1 MNPEVSKVTTGH
13 LRRDAYLYVRQSSLH
28 QVVENTESTK
38 RQYALRQRAVALGW
52 PTDRVIVIDEDLGQS
67 ASGTTRRTGFER
79 LVSEVGT
86 GRAGIVLGLEVS
98 RLARSSTEWHR
109 LLEICALT
117 GTLILDEDGLYDPGH
132 FNDRLLLGL
141 KGTMSEAELH
151 VLRARLQGG
160 LLNKARRG
168 ELKISLP
175 VGLVYDAIGQVVRD
189 PDRRVQSAV
198 ELFFETFR
206 RLESATAVMKHF
218 RGEEMLFPIRLR
230 TGARKGEVAFQP
242 LVHSR
247 ALSILHN
254 PRYAGAFAYGRTR
267 ARRKPEGGVHIEAL
281 PREEWQVLIP
291 DVHEGYITWA
301 EYETNVEQL
310 RENARAHGQDR
321 RCSPPREGPA
331 LLQGLAVCGVC
342 GERMTTQY
350 HVRNDGTRIPRYVCQ
365 LRRIHRGEPCCQ
377 TIPGRTLDQAVGGLL
392 VEVMTP
398 LSLEVALS
406 VGDELQARAEEVDRL
421 RRQELEAARY
431 EAELAERRYRR
442 VDPDHRL
449 VADTL
454 EADWNAKLRALA
466 DVQEQYERQKSAD
479 QETFSEDQREEIL
492 RLATDFPR
500 LWHDPRT
507 PHREKKRMTQLLIED
522 VTLIRTDEI
531 TAHVRFKSGASR
543 TLTLPVP
550 LPAPDLRRTDP
561 AVVERI
567 DQLLDD
573 HIEEEVVERLDEEGL
588 QTGTGLPFTRARLH
602 DLRIRHRLKSRYQ
615 RLRDRGLWTLTEMAE
630 HLKVHPSTV
639 RSWYVAGLLTAYP
652 CGGPRSRHLYEPPGP
667 NPPRPHQGQK
677 LASTPPSQLGAV

>member
-1 MNPEVSKVTTGH
+1 MNPEASKVAPDH
-13 LRRDAYLYVRQSSLH
+13 LRRDAYLYIRQSSLH

-38 RQYALRQRAVALGW
+38 RQYGLRQRAVALGW
-52 PTDRVIVIDEDLGQS
+52 SADRVVVIDEDLGQS
-67 ASGTTRRTGFER
+67 ASGTVHRTGFER
-79 LVSEVGT
+79 LVAEVGT

-98 RLARSSTEWHR
+98 RLARTSTEWHR

-117 GTLILDEDGLYDPGH
+117 DTLILDEDGLYDPGH

-175 VGLVYDAIGQVVRD
+175 VGLVYDATDQVVRD
-189 PDRRVQSAV
+189 PDRRVQDAV

-206 RLESATAVMKHF
+206 RLGSGTAVMRHF
-218 RGEEMLFPIRLR
+218 RDKEILFPIRLR
-230 TGARKGEVAFQP
+230 TGARKGEVVFHP

-247 ALSILHN
+247 ALRVLHN

-267 ARRKPEGGVHIEAL
+267 VRRRPQGSVHIQAL
-281 PREEWQVLIP
+281 PREEWHVLIP
-291 DVHEGYITWA
+291 DAHEGYITWA
-301 EYETNVEQL
+301 EYEANVEQL

-321 RCSPPREGPA
+321 RSSPPREGPA

-342 GERMTTQY
+342 GDRMTTQY

-365 LRRIHRGEPCCQ
+365 LRRIHRGEPFCQ
-377 TIPGRTLDQAVGGLL
+377 TIAGRTLDQAVGDLL

-406 VGDELQARAEEVDRL
+406 VGDELRARGEEVDRL

-466 DVQEQYERQKSAD
+466 EAQEHYERQTAAD
-479 QETFSEDQREEIL
+479 RHGLDEQRRQEIV

-500 LWHDPRT
+500 LWHDPHT
-507 PHREKKRMTQLLIED
+507 PHREKKRMARLLIED
-522 VTLIRTDEI
+522 VTLSRGKEI
-531 TAHVRFKSGASR
+531 TAHVRFKGGATR
-543 TLTLPVP
+543 TLTLPLP
-550 LPAPDLRRTDP
+550 RPAPDLRRTDP
-561 AVVERI
+561 KVVERI

-573 HIEEEVVERLDEEGL
+573 YIEEEVVERLNTEGL
-588 QTGTGLPFTRARLH
+588 KTGTGLPFTRARLH
-602 DLRIRHRLKSRYQ
+602 DLRIRQGLKSRYQ
-615 RLRDRGLWTLTEMAE
+615 RLRDQGLWTVTEIAD
-630 HLKVHPSTV
+630 HLDVHPVTIGCW
-639 RSWYVAGLLTAYP
+639 RRAGLLKAHT
-652 CGGPRSRHLYEPPGP
+652 CGGPRSHRLYDPPGP
-667 NPPRPHQGQK
+667 NPPRLQQGRK
-677 LASTPPSQLGAV
+677 LPSTPSAQ